1 MAAAIIFLIP
11 AGAIL
16 GIGAFLTNYFNFWGF
31 DL

>member
-1 MAAAIIFLIP
+1 MAAAIVFLIP

-16 GIGAFLTNYFNFWGF
+16 GIGAILSNYFNFWEL